1 MTIPPLDNDKLSVR
15 EKFSYSFGDLASC
28 LFWQTFML
36 YLTFYYT
43 DVFGI
48 SALAAG
54 AMLGLSRSLDAFFDP
69 IMGMLGDR
77 TKTRWGKYRPY
88 LLWICV
94 PFAVAGVM
102 TFTTPGTTITANL
115 EGAFGGLMRSVLG
128 LLATILPHG
137 MATMAETLKHEV
149 TGKLIWAI
157 LTYNALMILYTA
169 INIPYTAML
178 GVLTPNPKE
187 RTALSSIKF
196 LGAFSGGIIISFCL
210 LPGVKRLSAGS
221 TAEHGWQMAFVVI
234 GVAVVVLFLTT
245 FLNTRERVQPPP
257 KQDTSVGR
265 DLADLF
271 TNVPWLVL
279 LATTLTFILYV
290 AARGSVTVHYF
301 KYYVGTQT
309 ITLPSWLPKIGG
321 TQQWQFEELVS
332 WFNGT
337 GQIASLIGVIL
348 LPFVANRLGKKL
360 AFISIFVVAIAS
372 TAAFYVLKPDQIGLI
387 IGINLL
393 GSLTGGPLS
402 ALLWAMYADTA
413 DYAEWKRGRRATG
426 LIFSASIFSQ
436 KQGWAIGAAVSLGLM
451 SSVGFQANVAQTPE
465 SLHGLVSL
473 MSVIPAGLGIV
484 SIILVLLYPLSE
496 VKVTQISA
504 ELKLRRAAEGNVPA

>member
-1 MTIPPLDNDKLSVR
+1 MSEQNSLKPL
-15 EKFSYSFGDLASC
+15 EKYSYSLGDLASC

-36 YLTFYYT
+36 YLTYYYT

-94 PFAVAGVM
+94 PFAIAGVM
-102 TFTTPGTTITANL
+102 TFTTPGTTVAANL
-115 EGAFGGLMRSVLG
+115 EGMFGGLMRSVLG
-128 LLATILPHG
+128 FLASVLPHG
-137 MATMAETLKHEV
+137 MATMAETLKGEV

-196 LGAFSGGIIISFCL
+196 VGAFMGGIIISFCL
-210 LPGVKRLSAGS
+210 LPGVKALSAG
-221 TAEHGWQMAFVVI
+221 TTEAQGWQTTFIII
-234 GVAVVVLFLTT
+234 GVAVVALFLTT

-257 KQDTSVGR
+257 AQKTSVGR
-265 DLADLF
+265 DLLDLF
-271 TNVPWLVL
+271 TNWPWIVL
-279 LATTLTFILYV
+279 LFTTLTFILYV

-301 KYYVGTQT
+301 KYFVGTQT

-321 TQQWQFEELVS
+321 TQQWQFEEIVS

-337 GQIASLIGVIL
+337 GQIASLLGVIL
-348 LPFVANRLGKKL
+348 LPYVANRLGKKL
-360 AFISIFVVAIAS
+360 AFIGIFAVAILS
-372 TAAFYVLKPDQIGLI
+372 TASFYVLKPDQLGLI
-387 IGINLL
+387 FVINLL
-393 GSLTGGPLS
+393 GSITGGPLS

-413 DYAEWKRGRRATG
+413 DYAEWKKGRRATG

-473 MSVIPAGLGIV
+473 MSLIPAGLGIV
-484 SIILVLLYPLSE
+484 SMLLVLLYPLSDK
-496 VKVTQISA
+496 KVTQISA
-504 ELKLRRAAEGNVPA
+504 DLKARRAADGNSTE

>member
-1 MTIPPLDNDKLSVR
+1 MTTTPAPFDNLSVR

-77 TKTRWGKYRPY
+77 TTTRWGKYRPY
-88 LLWICV
+88 LLWICI

-102 TFTTPGTTITANL
+102 TFTTPGTTITTNL
-115 EGAFGGLMRSVLG
+115 EGAFGGLMRGILG
-128 LLATILPHG
+128 VLATILPHG
-137 MATMAETLKHEV
+137 MATMAETLKNEV

-196 LGAFSGGIIISFCL
+196 IGAFTGGILISFCL

-221 TAEHGWQMAFVVI
+221 TEAHGWQMAFVII
-234 GVAVVVLFLTT
+234 GIAVVALFLTT

-257 KQDTSVGR
+257 AQKTSVGR

-279 LATTLTFILYV
+279 LATTITFILFV

-301 KYYVGTQT
+301 KYFVGTQT

-321 TQQWQFEELVS
+321 TQQWQFEEIVS

-337 GQIASLIGVIL
+337 GQIASLLGVVL

-360 AFISIFVVAIAS
+360 AFICIFLVAIAS
-372 TAAFYVLKPDQIGLI
+372 TASFYVLKPDQIGLI
-387 IGINLL
+387 FAINLL

-451 SSVGFQANVAQTPE
+451 STVGFHANVAQTPE

-473 MSVIPAGLGIV
+473 MSLIPAGLGIV
-484 SIILVLLYPLSE
+484 SIILVLFYPLSE
-496 VKVTQISA
+496 AKVTQISVD
-504 ELKLRRAAEGNVPA
+504 LKQRRADDGNVPV

>member
-1 MTIPPLDNDKLSVR
+1 MSEQNSLKPL
-15 EKFSYSFGDLASC
+15 EKYSYSLGDLASC

-36 YLTFYYT
+36 YLTYYYT

-88 LLWICV
+88 LLWFCV
-94 PFAVAGVM
+94 PFAIAGVM
-102 TFTTPGTTITANL
+102 TFTTPGTTVAANL
-115 EGAFGGLMRSVLG
+115 EGMFGGLMRSVLG
-128 LLATILPHG
+128 FLASVLPHG
-137 MATMAETLKHEV
+137 MATMAETLKGEV

-196 LGAFSGGIIISFCL
+196 VGAFMGGIIISFCL
-210 LPGVKRLSAGS
+210 LPGVKALSAG
-221 TAEHGWQMAFVVI
+221 TTEAQGWQTTFIII
-234 GVAVVVLFLTT
+234 GVAVVALFLTT

-257 KQDTSVGR
+257 AQKTSVGR
-265 DLADLF
+265 DLLDLF
-271 TNVPWLVL
+271 TNWPWIVL
-279 LATTLTFILYV
+279 LFTTLTFILYV

-301 KYYVGTQT
+301 KYFVGTQT

-321 TQQWQFEELVS
+321 TQQWQFEEIVS

-337 GQIASLIGVIL
+337 GQIASLLGVIL
-348 LPFVANRLGKKL
+348 LPYVANRLGKKL
-360 AFISIFVVAIAS
+360 AFIGIFAVAILS
-372 TAAFYVLKPDQIGLI
+372 TASFYVLKPDQLGLI
-387 IGINLL
+387 FVINLL
-393 GSLTGGPLS
+393 GSITGGPLS

-413 DYAEWKRGRRATG
+413 DYAEWKKGRRATG

-473 MSVIPAGLGIV
+473 MSLIPAGLGIV
-484 SIILVLLYPLSE
+484 SMLLVLLYPLSDK
-496 VKVTQISA
+496 KVTQISA
-504 ELKLRRAAEGNVPA
+504 DLKARRAADGNSTE

>member
-1 MTIPPLDNDKLSVR
+1 MSEQNSLKPL
-15 EKFSYSFGDLASC
+15 EKYSYSLGDLASC

-36 YLTFYYT
+36 YLTYYYT

-94 PFAVAGVM
+94 PFAIAGVM
-102 TFTTPGTTITANL
+102 TFTTPGTTVAANL
-115 EGAFGGLMRSVLG
+115 EGMFGGLMRSVLG
-128 LLATILPHG
+128 FLASVLPHG
-137 MATMAETLKHEV
+137 MATMAETLKGEV

-196 LGAFSGGIIISFCL
+196 VGAFMGGIIISFCL
-210 LPGVKRLSAGS
+210 LPGVKALSAG
-221 TAEHGWQMAFVVI
+221 TTEAQGWQTTFIII
-234 GVAVVVLFLTT
+234 GVAVVALFLTT

-257 KQDTSVGR
+257 AQKTSVGR
-265 DLADLF
+265 DLLVLF
-271 TNVPWLVL
+271 TNWPWIVL
-279 LATTLTFILYV
+279 LFTTLTFILYV

-301 KYYVGTQT
+301 KYFVGTQT

-321 TQQWQFEELVS
+321 TQQWQFEEIVS

-337 GQIASLIGVIL
+337 GQIASLLGVIL
-348 LPFVANRLGKKL
+348 LPYVANRLGKKL
-360 AFISIFVVAIAS
+360 AFIGIFAVAILS
-372 TAAFYVLKPDQIGLI
+372 TASFYVLKPDQLGLI
-387 IGINLL
+387 FVINLL
-393 GSLTGGPLS
+393 GSITGGPLS

-413 DYAEWKRGRRATG
+413 DYAEWKKGRRATG

-473 MSVIPAGLGIV
+473 MSLIPAGLGIV
-484 SIILVLLYPLSE
+484 SMLLVLLYPLSDK
-496 VKVTQISA
+496 KVTQISA
-504 ELKLRRAAEGNVPA
+504 DLKARRAADGNSTE

>member
-1 MTIPPLDNDKLSVR
+1 MSEQPHLRPI
-15 EKFSYSFGDLASC
+15 EKISYSFGDLASC

-36 YLTFYYT
+36 YLTYYYT

-48 SALAAG
+48 SALAAA

-77 TKTRWGKYRPY
+77 TTTRWGKYRPY

-115 EGAFGGLMRSVLG
+115 EGAFGGLMRAVLG
-128 LLATILPHG
+128 MLASVLPHG
-137 MATMAETLKHEV
+137 LAAMAETLRSEV

-178 GVLTPNPKE
+178 GVLTPNPNE

-196 LGAFSGGIIISFCL
+196 LGAFSGGIIISFGL
-210 LPGVKRLSAGS
+210 LPVVKRLSGGS
-221 TAEHGWQMAFVVI
+221 EAHGWQMTFVIVGLAVI
-234 GVAVVVLFLTT
+234 ALFLTT
-245 FLNTRERVQPPP
+245 FFNTRERVQPPP
-257 KQDTSVGR
+257 AQKTSVGR

-279 LATTLTFILYV
+279 LATTITFILYV

-301 KYYVGTQT
+301 KYFVGPQT

-321 TQQWQFEELVS
+321 TQLWQFEEIVS

-337 GQIASLIGVIL
+337 GQIASLVGVIL
-348 LPFVANRLGKKL
+348 LPFVANRVGKKV
-360 AFISIFVVAIAS
+360 AFIGIFLVAIAS
-372 TAAFYVLKPDQIGLI
+372 TAAFYVLKPDQVGLI

-393 GSLTGGPLS
+393 GSITGGPLS

-451 SSVGFQANVAQTPE
+451 SSVGFHANVAQTSE
-465 SLHGLVSL
+465 SLKGLVSL
-473 MSVIPAGLGIV
+473 MSVIPAALGIG
-484 SIILVLLYPLSE
+484 SILLVLFYPLSE
-496 VKVTQISA
+496 AKVAQISA
-504 ELKLRRAAEGNVPA
+504 DLKVRRAAAGNTPV